1 MATQMTPSVNPMIHK
16 QSTGFRV
23 LVVEKSKP
31 GFMLDSGSCE
41 WVKSAERFRFHRIF
55 VMQLFPP
62 PCLFR

>member
-1 MATQMTPSVNPMIHK
+1 MIHK

-23 LVVEKSKP
+23 LVVEKSKT